1 MSKPFSLLVFDWD
14 GTLMDS
20 AARIVASFQATITH
34 LGLESRTPSQIRHII
49 GLGLDVAIATLF
61 PQTTASLR
69 QQITQC
75 YRSYFANLN
84 LPTPLFPGVAETLT
98 TLHAAGYQLA
108 VATGKSRAG
117 LQQAL
122 ADSGLSNLFHCS
134 RCAEE
139 TRSKPH
145 PQMLQEI
152 MAELKELPSA
162 TLMIG
167 DTEYDLQMANNAKV
181 GAVAVNYGVH
191 DPAHLLTFQP
201 LICLDTL
208 PELLAWLPIKKK

>member
-1 MSKPFSLLVFDWD
+1 MSTRFSLLVFDWD

-20 AARIVASFQATITH
+20 QARIVASFQATIAQ
-34 LGLESRTPSQIRHII
+34 LGLEPRTPTQIRHII
-49 GLGLDVAIATLF
+49 GLGLDIAIATLF
-61 PQTTASLR
+61 PQTSALLR
-69 QQITQC
+69 QQIAQY
-75 YRSYFANLN
+75 YRSHFFNLN
-84 LPTPLFPGVAETLT
+84 LPMPLFPGVAETLQ
-98 TLHAAGYQLA
+98 TLHAAGYKLA

-117 LQQAL
+117 LNLAL
-122 ADSGLSNLFHCS
+122 ADSGLSNLFQGS

-139 TRSKPH
+139 TGSKPH

-152 MAELKELPSA
+152 MAELNVLPPA

-181 GAVAVNYGVH
+181 GAIAVTYGVH
-191 DPAHLLTFQP
+191 DKAHLLTFQP

-208 PELLAWLPIKKK
+208 PELLDWLPTH

>member
-20 AARIVASFQATITH
+20 AARIVASFQVTITQF
-34 LGLESRTPSQIRHII
+34 GLEPRTPNQIRHII
-49 GLGLDVAIATLF
+49 GLGLDMAIATLF
-61 PQTTASLR
+61 PQIPASLR
-69 QQITQC
+69 QQIAQC
-75 YRSYFANLN
+75 YRSHFTNLS
-84 LPTPLFPGVAETLT
+84 LPTPLFPGVTETLQ

-117 LQQAL
+117 LKQAL
-122 ADSGLSNLFHCS
+122 VDSGLSDLFHCS

-139 TRSKPH
+139 TCSKPH

-152 MAELKELPSA
+152 MAELKVLPSA

-167 DTEYDLQMANNAKV
+167 DTEYDLQMANNAQV

-191 DPAHLLTFQP
+191 DPSHLLTFQP

-208 PELLAWLPIKKK
+208 PELLTWLPVKKK

>member
-1 MSKPFSLLVFDWD
+1 MLKPFSLLIFDWD

-20 AARIVASFQATITH
+20 AARIVASFQATITQ
-34 LGLESRTPSQIRHII
+34 LSLEPRTPAQIRHII
-49 GLGLDVAIATLF
+49 GLGLDIAIATLF

-75 YRSYFANLN
+75 YRSHFTNLN
-84 LPTPLFPGVAETLT
+84 LPTPLFPGVTETLT
-98 TLHAAGYQLA
+98 TLHAVGYQLA
-108 VATGKSRAG
+108 IATGKSRAG
-117 LQQAL
+117 LKQAL
-122 ADSGLSNLFHCS
+122 TDSGLSNLFHCS

-139 TRSKPH
+139 TCSKPH

-152 MAELKELPSA
+152 MAELNVLPSA

-191 DPAHLLTFQP
+191 DPSHLLTFQP

-208 PELLAWLPIKKK
+208 PELLTWLSIETK